1 MTPRVRAPRRFVS
14 LSLAA
19 LAVLAAPCLT
29 LASTTLSFSYTSPAV
44 PIPDST
50 GEDIAGAP
58 AFASIDVSGFGALDV
73 ITNVTFR
80 FDGDSAPDAFP
91 ADVGLDHTF
100 VGDLKISLISPA
112 STEVLLID
120 QVGSAGQNFAQTV
133 LDDAAATSIQ
143 SLTSGDA
150 PFTGTFAPD
159 TPLATFIGELANG
172 TWMLK
177 AQDFF
182 IDDTGN
188 IRRFTITITAAS
200 GLAATHWLG
209 GTDSTWTGNNW
220 ASDATGTPTLAT
232 PTAADDITFAA
243 TGAANQVNTNLDA
256 AFTINSLTINSA
268 TGISSAGAQ
277 TLNVNTTTA
286 VNSVLSVNNSVILAG
301 GGALTID
308 AAGTLA
314 GDGAVQ
320 MAADQSIFANGAISV
335 GDPSVIA
342 GAAVLS
348 LTTSGTGSIVMGSG
362 SMLRVDLFTGAGLGD
377 NTGIATAADQLSLN
391 GTLDAS
397 AGGTL
402 VIGNPNAM
410 TSYAGG
416 DQWQLVDLN
425 GGAGSITGTLAVDDS
440 SLGLATGF
448 SGTFDQTTGIY
459 SIADYRPEMSATD
472 SGLPFANAES
482 QVLIAGNGTVTND
495 INNHLFILRAGGGE
509 ESDDEG
515 GDGSI
520 SASMD
525 VGVVMGQGDG
535 PDSAMARRI
544 KPSRQWQAFAT
555 VNYGNVRL
563 SPINKQA
570 GVQVDAWAS
579 GVGIERH
586 VSRGM
591 TLGFAFSYLQSKQN
605 YTNGLGSV
613 DLEGPAL
620 SAYLSYV
627 RKNVWCNLLYT
638 FGDYNMGTSRNPGF
652 GFAAAQGST
661 TTYTNSLQFNT
672 GYSLRFQ
679 NNTLVMG
686 PFVGVDYLH
695 GTVEGYSETG
705 GGPAALSFAR
715 QTFESLVTRVGWSVS
730 KKITTDWAVITPQVR
745 LSYERQNVRNN
756 GTSVTLINAPFT
768 ATGGH
773 QSPGQ
778 DYMVLGGGINFQF
791 TPTLSLLLNY
801 QTQIFRNNLTAQFGS
816 VRVGYKF

>member
-19 LAVLAAPCLT
+19 LAMLAAPCLT
-29 LASTTLSFSYTSPAV
+29 QASTTLSFSYTGPAV
-44 PIPDST
+44 PIPDGT
-50 GEDIAGAP
+50 GEDTPGAP
-58 AFASIDVSGFGALDV
+58 AFASIDVSGFGATDV
-73 ITNVTFR
+73 ITSVTFR
-80 FDGDSAPDAFP
+80 FDGDASGEALPSA
-91 ADVGLDHTF
+91 VGLDHTF
-100 VGDLKISLISPA
+100 VSDLQISLISPA
-112 STEVLLID
+112 TTEVLMID
-120 QVGSAGQNFAQTV
+120 HAGEDGANFAQTV
-133 LDDAAATSIQ
+133 LDDSAATSIQ
-143 SLTSGDA
+143 SVTFADA
-150 PFTGTFAPD
+150 PFAGTFAPD

-177 AQDFF
+177 AQDFAVE
-182 IDDTGN
+182 DTGN
-188 IRRFTITITAAS
+188 IRRFTITITAAPP

-209 GTDSTWTGNNW
+209 GTDSTWSGNNW
-220 ASDATGTPTLAT
+220 ASDAAGTPTTAT
-232 PTAADDITFAA
+232 PTATDDITFAA
-243 TGAANQVNTNLDA
+243 TGATNQVNTNLDA
-256 AFTINSLTINSA
+256 AFTINSLTINST
-268 TGISSAGAQ
+268 TGISTAGAQ

-286 VNSVLSVNNSVILAG
+286 VNSVLSVNSGVTLAG

-320 MAADQSIFANGAISV
+320 LAADQSLFANGAISV
-335 GDPSVIA
+335 GDPSAIA
-342 GAAVLS
+342 GAAALS
-348 LTTSGTGSIVMGSG
+348 LTTSGTGSIVMGAG
-362 SMLRVDLFTGAGLGD
+362 SMLLVDLFTGAGLGD
-377 NTGIATAADQLSLN
+377 NTGTATAADQLSLH

-410 TSYAGG
+410 TNYAGG
-416 DQWQLVDLN
+416 DEWQLVNLN

-448 SGTFDQTTGIY
+448 TGTFDQTTGIY
-459 SIADYRPEMSATD
+459 SIADYRPELSTTD
-472 SGLPFANAES
+472 SGLPFANAEG
-482 QVLIAGNGTVTND
+482 QALIAGNGTVTND
-495 INNHLFILRAGGGE
+495 INNHLFTLRAGGGE
-509 ESDDEG
+509 EDDEG
-515 GDGSI
+515 NDGSI
-520 SASMD
+520 ASSMD
-525 VGVVMGQGDG
+525 DGVVMGQGDG
-535 PDSAMARRI
+535 PESPMATRIRQSRR
-544 KPSRQWQAFAT
+544 WQAFAT

-586 VSRGM
+586 VSRRM
-591 TLGFAFSYLQSKQN
+591 TLGFAFSFLQSTQT
-605 YTNGLGSV
+605 YTGGLGRV
-613 DLEGPAL
+613 ELEGPAL

-627 RKNVWCNLLYT
+627 RSNVWCNLLYS
-638 FGDYNMGTSRNPGF
+638 FGDYDMGTSRNPGF
-652 GFAAAQGST
+652 GFTGAQGST
-661 TTYTNSLQFNT
+661 TAYTNTVQLNT

-686 PFVGVDYLH
+686 PFAGVDYLH
-695 GTVEGYSETG
+695 GSVDGYSETG

-715 QTFESLVTRVGWSVS
+715 QTFQSLVTRVGWSVS
-730 KKITTDWAVITPQVR
+730 KKVTTDWAVITPQVR

-756 GTSVTLINAPFT
+756 GTSVSLINAPFT

-778 DYMVLGGGINFQF
+778 DYMVVGAGVSFQF

-801 QTQIFRNNLTAQFGS
+801 QTQIFRNNMTAQFAS
-816 VRVGYKF
+816 VRLGCKF